1 MKRLLLSLLLLV
13 PFLASAQEN
22 YVSGTTAVPAH
33 PRILL
38 LKGEEKA
45 LAKQIRSDATW
56 TEINNNVLQAADEI
70 LPLPVQE
77 RIKTGL
83 RLLSVSRENL
93 RRIFILSYAYR
104 MTGKKAYAQRA
115 EQEMLKAA
123 SFEDWNPSHFLDV
136 GEMTMA
142 LAIGYDWLY
151 GYLTPSSRKAIETAI
166 IEKGIKPSYV
176 EEYNWFLDAG
186 HNWNQVCN
194 AGMTYGALAIW
205 DIDCDLAVETVNRAV
220 ETIKLPM
227 KHYAP
232 DGAYPEGVG
241 YWDYG
246 TSFNAMFNSAVE
258 KAFGTDFGLSSMEGF
273 LATGQFILNMVS
285 PNLRNFAFS
294 DNGAGA
300 GFYPTMFWFYSK
312 TGDESTLFNQA
323 RVYNLRKE
331 GIKRDRLA
339 PALLIWGAK
348 AAFSNPKAPEKLNYK
363 ADGDNPVAA
372 MRSSWTDPDAAFLA
386 FKAGSPSVNHG
397 HMDIGEF
404 MFEVNGVQWAVDLG
418 GENYNSLET
427 KGVDLWN
434 TSQDSQRWDVWR
446 YNNFHHNTL
455 TFNQHKQLVKAK
467 AEIDDL
473 VEAPGRTT
481 ASSDLTPVY
490 ADDVK
495 SVKRSVSLVG
505 GKSALIEDV
514 VETGPRFTMMTW
526 TMITPADAKQVSDN
540 VVRLEKD
547 GKALLVKVESPEPIR
562 WKITDATPDF
572 SFNTPNPG
580 YNVVR
585 FDLDLKLNTKQTVRV
600 SLVPEI

>member
-1 MKRLLLSLLLLV
+1 MKKLLLSLLVLFPLMS
-13 PFLASAQEN
+13 AAQEN
-22 YVSGTTAVPAH
+22 YVNKGTPVPAH

-38 LKGEEKA
+38 LKGEEKT
-45 LAKQIRSDATW
+45 LAKQIRADAVW
-56 TEINNNVLQAADEI
+56 TEVNKNILEAADEI
-70 LPLPVQE
+70 IPRPLQE
-77 RIKTGL
+77 RRLTGK
-83 RLLSVSRENL
+83 RLLGVSRENL

-123 SFEDWNPSHFLDV
+123 SFSDWNPSHFLDV

-151 GYLTPSSRKAIETAI
+151 AYLTPQSRKTIETAI

-176 EEYNWFLDAG
+176 EDYNWFLEAG

-194 AGMTYGALAIW
+194 AGMTYGSLAIW
-205 DIDCDLAVETVNRAV
+205 DIDRDLAVETINRAV

-227 KHYAP
+227 AHYAP

-246 TSFNAMFNSAVE
+246 TSFNAMFNSVVE
-258 KAFGTDFGLSSMEGF
+258 KAFGTDFGLSSMDGF
-273 LATGQFILNMVS
+273 LNTGQFILNMVS

-312 TGDESTLFNQA
+312 TGDESTLYNQA
-323 RVYNLRKE
+323 RIYKLRPE
-331 GIKRDRLA
+331 SIKGNRLA
-339 PALLIWGAK
+339 PTLLIWGSK
-348 AAFSNPKAPEKLNYK
+348 AAFSNPKVPEKLNYK
-363 ADGDNPVAA
+363 ANGDNPVVA

-397 HMDIGEF
+397 HMDVGEF
-404 MFEVNGVQWAVDLG
+404 VFEANGVQWAVDLG

-434 TSQDSQRWDVWR
+434 TSQESQRWDVWR

-455 TFNQHKQLVKAK
+455 TFNLHKQLVKAK
-467 AEIDDL
+467 AEIENL
-473 VEAPGRTT
+473 VEVPGRTT

-490 ADDVK
+490 AGDMK
-495 SVKRSVSLVG
+495 SVKRSVSLVD
-505 GKSALIEDV
+505 GKYAVIEDV
-514 VETGPRFTMMTW
+514 VEPGPQFTMMTW

-540 VVRLEKD
+540 VVKLEKD
-547 GKALLVKVESPEPIR
+547 GKSLLVKVESPEPIR

-572 SFNTPNPG
+572 TFNTPNPG
-580 YNVVR
+580 YNVVS
-585 FDLDLKLNTKQTVRV
+585 FNLDLKMNSKQTVRV
-600 SLVPEI
+600 SLVPES